1 MRARFQNADVLGPYG
16 FSQND
21 LLVDGSFIT
30 DDIDAPVFDLSG
42 FQILPG
48 IVDLHGDGFERHLAP
63 RRGAVMDMQDGLR
76 ATEAELAAHGIT
88 TAVLAQFFSWEG
100 GMRGPE
106 FGTRLVEAVSRFS
119 GLLDLVVQIRL
130 EMYLTE
136 VYAQVEELIAKHD
149 IRYLVFNDHLP
160 HEALSRG
167 RKPPRLTGQAL
178 KSGRSP
184 EAHHALLIELA
195 GRDVWPDLRALAARL
210 EAQGVRLGSHDD
222 PTPDSRARF
231 RNLGVNVAEFPET
244 RETAEAARSAGDPVL
259 LGAPNVIRGGSHKG
273 NVNATQ
279 MVADGLCDALVS
291 DYHYPS
297 LVGAVR
303 RLVRDGVCDW
313 GQAWKLVSSG
323 PAEVLG
329 LSDRG
334 QLQSECRADFI
345 VLEPE
350 TGRVCLT
357 VAAGEIAHLSSPVA
371 DRLMQWA

>member
-1 MRARFQNADVLGPYG
+1 MRARFQNADVLGPHG

-160 HEALSRG
+160 HEALSKG

-195 GRDVWPDLRALAARL
+195 GRNVWPDLQALAARL

-222 PTPDSRARF
+222 PTPDIRARY

-279 MVADGLCDALVS
+279 MVADGLCNALVS

>member
-1 MRARFQNADVLGPYG
+1 MRARFQNAYVLGPHG
-16 FSQND
+16 FSRND
-21 LLVDGSFIT
+21 LLVDGSILT

-106 FGTRLVEAVSRFS
+106 FGARLVEAVSGFS
-119 GLLDLVVQIRL
+119 GLLNLVVQIRL
-130 EMYLTE
+130 EMHLTE
-136 VYAQVEELIAKHD
+136 VYARVEELITKHH

-160 HEALSRG
+160 HEALSKG

-184 EAHHALLIELA
+184 EAYHALLTELA
-195 GRDVWPDLRALAARL
+195 DRDVWPDLQALAARL

-222 PTPDSRARF
+222 PTPERRARF
-231 RNLGVNVAEFPET
+231 RNLGVRVAEFPET
-244 RETAEAARSAGDPVL
+244 RETVAAARSAGDPVL

-273 NVNATQ
+273 NLDATQ
-279 MVADGLCDALVS
+279 IVADGLCDALVS

-313 GQAWKLVSSG
+313 AQAWQLVSSG

-334 QLQSECRADFI
+334 RLKSKCRADFI
-345 VLEPE
+345 VLEPA
-350 TGRVCLT
+350 TGRVCMT
-357 VAAGEIAHLSSPVA
+357 VAAGEIAFLSAPVSA
-371 DRLMQWA
+371 RLMQWA

>member
-1 MRARFQNADVLGPYG
+1 MRARFQNADVLGPHG
-16 FSQND
+16 FIRSE
-21 LLVDGSFIT
+21 LLVDGNTIT
-30 DDIDAPVFDLSG
+30 GDIDAPAFDLSG

-48 IVDLHGDGFERHLAP
+48 IIDLHGDGFERHLAP

-136 VYAQVEELIAKHD
+136 IYAEVEELIAKHD

-160 HEALSRG
+160 HEALSKG

-195 GRDVWPDLRALAARL
+195 DREIWQDLQALAARL

-222 PTPDSRARF
+222 PTPEIRARF
-231 RNLGVNVAEFPET
+231 RDLGVSVAEFPET

-273 NVNATQ
+273 NVNAIQ

-334 QLQSECRADFI
+334 QLRSECRADFI
-345 VLEPE
+345 VIEPE

-357 VAAGEIAHLSSPVA
+357 VAAGEIAHLSAPVA